1 MNCVEPKLR
10 TLIFRTEKRAEN
22 RNRAFRYVKGV
33 VMSFI
38 IVLLILTYIALKR
51 YKDSYELS

>member
-22 RNRAFRYVKGV
+22 RHRAFRYVKGV
-33 VMSFI
+33 VSSFI
-38 IVLLILTYIALKR
+38 IVLLILTSIRLKR
-51 YKDSYELS
+51 YKDSNDFS

>member
-22 RNRAFRYVKGV
+22 RHRSFIYFKGCV
-33 VMSFI
+33 RSFI
-38 IVLLILTYIALKR
+38 IVLLILT
-51 YKDSYELS
+51 